1 MTLIHNWMWYSWF
14 TPKSHSLVCA
24 CSWQPPGWLS
34 LHHVGPRDWAQVK
47 SALAAPIPPA
57 PFTFAISLIWN
68 RLSFYVLWYPP
79 CHETFN
85 NWLIACL
92 LPRLASL
99 CVAMWLTMQLRLALN
114 HWSPFLPPPP
124 MFLKCP
130 VSLHPASFS
139 VFHLVLGR
147 SCGWATAF
155 GNWVPESPSQPQI
168 WGLSRRPLTSWTQ
181 SRYVSAKD
189 FQIQQL
195 LFPFSICVW
204 RSCLTAPR
212 LFIAFIWWLIVI
224 IYFGW

>member
-92 LPRLASL
+92 LPRLASMCSYVAHYAAKASL
-99 CVAMWLTMQLRLALN
+99 ESLIPLSASTSHVLKMPCVP
-114 HWSPFLPPPP
+114 SP
-124 MFLKCP
+124 
-130 VSLHPASFS
+130 S
-139 VFHLVLGR
+139 VFLSISLGLGKELWLSYGFR
-147 SCGWATAF
+147 QLSSRISLPTPDLRAF
-155 GNWVPESPSQPQI
+155 KAASHILDPEPLRFSKRLPNPAAS
-168 WGLSRRPLTSWTQ
+168 LS
-181 SRYVSAKD
+181 
-189 FQIQQL
+189 F
-195 LFPFSICVW
+195 
-204 RSCLTAPR
+204 
-212 LFIAFIWWLIVI
+212 
-224 IYFGW
+224 